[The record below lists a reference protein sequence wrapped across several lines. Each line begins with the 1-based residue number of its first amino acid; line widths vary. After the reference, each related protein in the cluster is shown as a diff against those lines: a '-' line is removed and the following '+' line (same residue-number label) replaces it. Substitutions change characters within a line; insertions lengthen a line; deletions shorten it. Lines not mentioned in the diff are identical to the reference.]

1 MNIELTSLASSICA
15 FPLNQWAEKMSDEKK
30 AIQALK
36 EAQQEDYLKEI
47 SATSSIAQR
56 NEIAQR
62 NSGFA
67 LFVRKNKHRIKIT
80 FSG

>member
-1 MNIELTSLASSICA
+1 MDNPRVDKKI
-15 FPLNQWAEKMSDEKK
+15 SDQK
-30 AIQALK
+30 ANTQALK

-47 SATSSIAQR
+47 SATSSITER
-56 NEIAQR
+56 NEIAQQ

-67 LFVRKNKHRIKIT
+67 SFVRKNKHRIKIT

>member
-1 MNIELTSLASSICA
+1 MAN
-15 FPLNQWAEKMSDEKK
+15 PRVDKKMSDKK
-30 AIQALK
+30 ANTQALK
-36 EAQQEDYLKEI
+36 EAQQEDYLKDI
-47 SATSSIAQR
+47 SATSSIAER

-62 NSGFA
+62 NSGFG

>member
-1 MNIELTSLASSICA
+1 MDN
-15 FPLNQWAEKMSDEKK
+15 PRVDKKMSDQK
-30 AIQALK
+30 ANTQALK
-36 EAQQEDYLKEI
+36 EAQQEDYLKEFG
-47 SATSSIAQR
+47 STSSKAER

-67 LFVRKNKHRIKIT
+67 VFVRKNKHRIKIT